1 MNLLKS
7 CGYQL
12 EARQLSVATLL
23 LALVFLIVRAGLGD
37 SLSIGYAMAV
47 PVYVFL
53 SAVMEHARL
62 EKSSFRE
69 LRGWVETAIAAAGAV
84 GTAYL
89 GYRLWLLGY

>member
-1 MNLLKS
+1 MKPLKN

-12 EARQLSVATLL
+12 EARQLCIATLL
-23 LALVFLIVRAGLGD
+23 LALIFLIVRAGLGD
-37 SLSIGYAMAV
+37 SLSVGYAMAI

-53 SAVMEHARL
+53 STVIEHARL
-62 EKSSFRE
+62 EKGAFRE
-69 LRGWVETAIAAAGAV
+69 LRGWAETAVAAIGAV